1 MIATSTDAIA
11 ASPLSAARRL
21 WRLALAGWAVAGLAA
36 CFELKEPV
44 IGLDIARAVPGVEGE
59 WTTPDEDTVVIFPGD
74 HPNEYRFRLTD
85 IENDVDT
92 GRLRLVPLGGAL
104 YLAQAEVDGTGEVF
118 ILYFKAKDGG
128 RYEQLEPNEQA
139 AGLASRYGVTVE
151 DLGYGYEVDGSPAK
165 VRNYILALG
174 PEHLVRTLSMED
186 SMEELLFQ

>member
-1 MIATSTDAIA
+1 MPMA
-11 ASPLSAARRL
+11 A
-21 WRLALAGWAVAGLAA
+21 AGLSA

-59 WTTPDEDTVVIFPGD
+59 WTTPDDDTVIIFPGD

-85 IENDVDT
+85 IENKVDT

-128 RYEQLEPNEQA
+128 RYEQLEANEQGA
-139 AGLASRYGVTVE
+139 ALAARYGVTVQ
-151 DLGYGYEVDGSPAK
+151 DFGFGYEVGGPSAK

-174 PEHLVRTLSMED
+174 PEHLMPAMTMD
-186 SMEELLFQ
+186 ELEMLF